1 MVRKA
6 KSSNQKSR
14 QKVLKLGSLTIE
26 YLGLSSVAQK
36 ENNSGFPEA
45 ETWLADSNSFVMISQ
60 VGWVQKRYEHST
72 FARLPVDC
80 RPGGQMCLESSM
92 GIFFPSQLPMLLVG
106 LT

>member
-1 MVRKA
+1 MGKRTDARGGWGEDACA
-6 KSSNQKSR
+6 KTLRAPATLFAMLFNVDIQR
-14 QKVLKLGSLTIE
+14 
-26 YLGLSSVAQK
+26 
-36 ENNSGFPEA
+36 
-45 ETWLADSNSFVMISQ
+45 FVMISQ